1 MHEHEL
7 ELLLVRA
14 ASLVNRSVQ
23 SGGNHLALSGS
34 SYIEGMLSNEL
45 LALRVGHSENAGESS
60 ENRVLVQ
67 MVLILGHLLAD
78 VAHEVNA
85 ASDVIGEVPLS
96 PSLRTADDN
105 DALLEG
111 LSGGCGDV
119 GLAVVVYGV
128 AVNQTAHSQTRIRG
142 TVLSGKHAADVGVA
156 RKGTR
161 LLELVQVEVRNTV
174 HHVLE
179 RLSIEALRIKLAVCH
194 SKIVLSY

>member
-1 MHEHEL
+1 
-7 ELLLVRA
+7 
-14 ASLVNRSVQ
+14 
-23 SGGNHLALSGS
+23 
-34 SYIEGMLSNEL
+34 
-45 LALRVGHSENAGESS
+45 
-60 ENRVLVQ
+60 

-78 VAHEVNA
+78 VAHEVNTA
-85 ASDVIGEVPLS
+85 GDVIGEVPLS

-105 DALLEG
+105 DTLLEG

-119 GLAVVVYGV
+119 GLAVVVHGV
-128 AVNQTAHSQTRIRG
+128 AVNQTAHSQTSIRG
-142 TVLSGKHAADVGVA
+142 TVLGGKHAADVGVA

-161 LLELVQVEVRNTV
+161 LLELIQVEVRNTV